1 MFSQYFRTTVCK
13 FPVIQ
18 KSYEFVVN
26 LSKDRQVADTNEI
39 QRALEEWLCH
49 EIQGGQLRE
58 IPRDLH
64 RQRCKSTPCN
74 NQDAVRCT
82 NFHNIAFP
90 LNLLHPEA
98 NEMHLVNETIVGS
111 GQIYHYFKQR
121 ENKEFMA

>member
-1 MFSQYFRTTVCK
+1 MFSQYFKTTGCK
-13 FPVIQ
+13 FPV

-39 QRALEEWLCH
+39 QRALEKWLCH

-64 RQRCKSTPCN
+64 RQRCN
-74 NQDAVRCT
+74 NQDAVRCN

-111 GQIYHYFKQR
+111 GQKYHCAKQR
-121 ENKEFMA
+121 